1 MIWIAILTTMIEL
14 LGNTKKTL
22 MKRGKKNKDYMQ
34 NILSQEL
41 TNIFC
46 IYFFNLFYFI
56 LLLLFFLSG
65 IHLGKIIYLNPQA
78 S

>member
-22 MKRGKKNKDYMQ
+22 MKRRKKNKDYMK

-46 IYFFNLFYFI
+46 I
-56 LLLLFFLSG
+56 
-65 IHLGKIIYLNPQA
+65 
-78 S
+78 